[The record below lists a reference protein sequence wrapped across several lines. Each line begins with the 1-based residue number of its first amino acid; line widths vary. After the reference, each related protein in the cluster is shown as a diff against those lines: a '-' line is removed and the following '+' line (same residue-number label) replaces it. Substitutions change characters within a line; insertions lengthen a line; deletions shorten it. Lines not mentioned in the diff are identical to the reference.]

1 MREEN
6 SHQHADFGDRTKPF
20 RFWRQLRR
28 DQQRI
33 NREIERITLGH
44 EPEPEEQNDDA

>member
-6 SHQHADFGDRTKPF
+6 SHLHADFGDRKPF
-20 RFWRQLRR
+20 LLWRKIREDRR
-28 DQQRI
+28 RI
-33 NREIERITLGH
+33 EREIERINLGY